1 MSPAPSEATTRA
13 RLIDSKLLQ
22 AGWSPISP
30 FSPQHQTN
38 LVAFTE
44 YPTANG
50 PADYALFHQGEPLAI
65 VEAKKLAV
73 GPQNVLQQAQ
83 RYARALL
90 PSPFDFGGF
99 RVPFVY
105 STNGERIFF
114 QDLRSPHSRSR
125 EIKRFHTPAA
135 LRELL
140 GQDWA
145 TTTTALRGTP
155 IDHPALRPYQVEA
168 IAAVEQALQTGRR
181 RMLVTMAT
189 GTGKTLTT
197 IALLYRLLKAG
208 VARRVL
214 FLVDRRALAAQAVSA
229 FGRFEAEPGL
239 KFDRIYE
246 VYSQRFRREDL
257 DDERFNPRVLPTSYL
272 TNPEAGQAFVYVSTI
287 QRLQFNLF
295 GPPEGT
301 TWSADA
307 ETEDAGQLDIPIHA
321 FDIIVADECHR
332 GYTGSEA
339 SRWREVLDHFDG
351 IKIGLTATPATHSK
365 AYFEELA
372 YTYSYQQAVSEGYLV
387 DYDPIAIESQVTIE
401 GTFLRPGEAVALQDR
416 ETGAIRYEEL
426 EDQRELP
433 PSEIDTQWTA
443 PDRDRKVVAEVVRH
457 LLQHEAERGH
467 FPKTLV
473 FAHNDLPHVSHSDRL
488 VELLRD
494 ALGRGDAFVQKITGS
509 PTVDRPLQRIREFRN
524 RPAPGVVV
532 TVDMLS
538 TGVDIP
544 ALEAIVFLRP
554 VRSRILFDQMMGRG
568 TRRCD
573 EIHKSAFLVFDAV
586 GLLAYF
592 AGSSPFVEETA
603 PTKESRPVAA
613 IIDDLYNN
621 RDRAY
626 NTRVLVRR
634 LQRMARE
641 ISGEGREE
649 VARFIPDGDIEGFAA
664 DLPDAL
670 ATRWVATMRILRD
683 PAFQQLLTSYPRARN
698 PFVIAE
704 SATDYVSSSPLIR
717 TADGRSVR
725 PEDYLEAF
733 GRYVRENPEHV
744 EAIRI
749 LLERPAGWRTETLA
763 ELRDRL
769 RARPEGFT
777 EERLRE
783 AYQFQL
789 ADLISMVKHAARG
802 EPLRSAEER
811 VDRALAGLR
820 SGRSFTPEQER
831 WLDVIRN
838 HVIANLAIGREDFQ
852 LINFAREGATWRRV
866 DSDFEGR
873 LAELLD
879 ELNAAIA
886 A

>member
-1 MSPAPSEATTRA
+1 MSPAPSEAATRA
-13 RLIDSKLLQ
+13 RLIDAKLRQ
-22 AGWSPISP
+22 SGWSPIVP
-30 FSPQHQTN
+30 FSAHQQTG

-50 PADYALFHQGEPLAI
+50 PADYALFHQGEPLAV
-65 VEAKKLAV
+65 VEAKKLTV

-83 RYARALL
+83 RYARALE
-90 PSPFDFGGF
+90 PSPFDFHGF

-114 QDLRSPHSRSR
+114 QDLRTPHSRSR
-125 EIKRFHTPAA
+125 EVKRFHSPAA

-140 GQDWA
+140 AQNWA
-145 TTTTALRGTP
+145 TTTTALRASP
-155 IDHPALRPYQVEA
+155 IDHPTLRPYQRDA
-168 IAAVEQALQTGRR
+168 ITAVEQALQAGRR

-208 VARRVL
+208 LARRVL

-272 TNPEAGQAFVYVSTI
+272 TNPDAGQAFVYVSTI
-287 QRLQFNLF
+287 QRLQINLF
-295 GPPEGT
+295 GPPADSG
-301 TWSADA
+301 WSADA
-307 ETEDAGQLDIPIHA
+307 ETEGAAALDIPIHA
-321 FDIIVADECHR
+321 FDVIVADECHR
-332 GYTGSEA
+332 GYTGSES

-351 IKIGLTATPATHSK
+351 VKIGLTATPATHTT
-365 AYFEELA
+365 AYFEELV
-372 YTYSYQQAVSEGYLV
+372 YSYSYQQAVGEGYLV
-387 DYDPIAIESQVTIE
+387 DFDPIAIESQVTLQ

-416 ETGAIRYEEL
+416 ETGAIRYEQL
-426 EDQRELP
+426 EDERELP
-433 PSEIDTQWTA
+433 PSDIDTQWAA
-443 PDRDRKVVAEVVRH
+443 PDRDRKVVGEVVAH
-457 LLQHEAERGH
+457 LLRLEQERGR
-467 FPKTLV
+467 FPKTLI

-573 EIHKSAFLVFDAV
+573 EISKASFLVFDAV

-592 AGSSPFVEETA
+592 AGSSPFVDEAA
-603 PTKESRPVAA
+603 PATESRPLAA

-634 LQRMARE
+634 LQRMARA
-641 ISGEGREE
+641 ISGEGRED
-649 VARFIPDGDIEGFAA
+649 VARFIPDGDIAAFAA
-664 DLPDAL
+664 ELPQAL
-670 ATRWVATMRILRD
+670 QARWAATMRVLRD
-683 PAFQQLLTSYPRARN
+683 PAFQQLVTSYPRARS
-698 PFVIAE
+698 PFLIAE
-704 SATDYVSSSPLIR
+704 SATDYVTSSPLIR

-749 LLERPAGWRTETLA
+749 LLERPAGWRTESLA
-763 ELRDRL
+763 ELRARL
-769 RARPEGFT
+769 RAQPEGFT
-777 EERLRE
+777 EERLRQ

-811 VDRALAGLR
+811 VDRALAALKV
-820 SGRSFTPEQER
+820 GRSFTPEQER
-831 WLDVIRN
+831 WLELIRN
-838 HVIANLAIGREDFQ
+838 YVIANLAIGREDFT
-852 LINFAREGATWRRV
+852 LINFTREGATWRRV
-866 DSDFEGR
+866 DADFDGR

-879 ELNAAIA
+879 ELNAAVA

>member
-1 MSPAPSEATTRA
+1 MSPAPSEAVTRA

-22 AGWSPISP
+22 AGWSPISAY
-30 FSPQHQTN
+30 SPQHQTT

-50 PADYALFHQGEPLAI
+50 PADYALFHQGEPLAV

-83 RYARALL
+83 RYARALE

-105 STNGERIFF
+105 STNGERIYF

-145 TTTTALRGTP
+145 TATTALRGTP
-155 IDHPALRPYQVEA
+155 IDHPVLRPYQVEA
-168 IAAVEQALQTGRR
+168 IAAVEQAFQAGRR

-229 FGRFEAEPGL
+229 FGRFDAEPGL

-257 DDERFNPRVLPTSYL
+257 DNDRFNPRELPPAYFTS
-272 TNPEAGQAFVYVSTI
+272 PEEGKTYVFVSTI
-287 QRLQFNLF
+287 QRLQCNLF
-295 GPPEGT
+295 GPPADT
-301 TWSADA
+301 NWSADA
-307 ETEDAGQLDIPIHA
+307 ETEGAGQLDIPIHA

-339 SRWREVLDHFDG
+339 SRWREVLDHFNG
-351 IKIGLTATPATHSK
+351 IKIGLTATPATHTK
-365 AYFEELA
+365 AYFEELV
-372 YTYSYQQAVSEGYLV
+372 YTYSYQQAVSEGFLV

-416 ETGAIRYEEL
+416 ETGVIRYEEL

-443 PDRDRKVVAEVVRH
+443 PDRDRKVIAEVVRH
-457 LLQHEAERGH
+457 LLQHEEERGH
-467 FPKTLV
+467 FPKTLI
-473 FAHNDLPHVSHSDRL
+473 FAHNDLPHVSHADRL

-592 AGSSPFVEETA
+592 AGSSPFVEEAA
-603 PTKESRPVAA
+603 PAKESRPVAA

-641 ISGEGREE
+641 ISGEGRED
-649 VARFIPDGDIEGFAA
+649 VARFIPDGDIEGFTA

-670 ATRWVATMRILRD
+670 TTRWVATMRILRD

-704 SATDYVSSSPLIR
+704 TTTDYVSSSPLIR

-749 LLERPAGWRTETLA
+749 LLVRPAGWRTESLA

-777 EERLRE
+777 EERLRQ

-789 ADLISMVKHAARG
+789 ADLISMVKHAALG

-811 VDRALAGLR
+811 VDRALTSLR
-820 SGRSFTPEQER
+820 AGRSFTPEQER
-831 WLDVIRN
+831 WLEVIRN
-838 HVIANLAIGREDFQ
+838 HVIANLAIGREDFT

>member
-1 MSPAPSEATTRA
+1 MTQPLSEAATRA
-13 RLIDSKLLQ
+13 RLIDAKLQ
-22 AGWSPISP
+22 QSGWSPIIP
-30 FSPQHQTN
+30 YRAQQHSGP
-38 LVAFTE
+38 VAFTE
-44 YPTANG
+44 YPTVNG
-50 PADYALFHQGEPLAI
+50 PADYVLFHQGEPLAV

-83 RYARALL
+83 RYARALE

-99 RVPFVY
+99 KVPFVY

-114 QDLRSPHSRSR
+114 QDLRLPQSRSR
-125 EIKRFHTPAA
+125 EVKRFHTPAA
-135 LRELL
+135 LHELL
-140 GQDWA
+140 AQDWA
-145 TTTTALRGTP
+145 AVTAALRTTP
-155 IDHPALRPYQVEA
+155 IDHPALRPYQRDA
-168 IAAVEQALQTGRR
+168 IAAVEQALQAGRR

-197 IALLYRLLKAG
+197 IALLYRLLKTG

-229 FGRFEAEPGL
+229 FGRFEAEPAL

-257 DDERFNPRVLPTSYL
+257 DDDRFNPRVLPTAYL
-272 TNPEAGQAFVYVSTI
+272 TNPEAGQAFVYISTI
-287 QRLQFNLF
+287 QRLQINLF
-295 GPPEGT
+295 GAPADT
-301 TWSADA
+301 HWTVDA
-307 ETEDAGQLDIPIHA
+307 ETEGASQLDIPIHA
-321 FDIIVADECHR
+321 FDVIVADECHR

-339 SRWREVLDHFDG
+339 SRWREVLDHFDC
-351 IKIGLTATPATHSK
+351 IKIGLTATPAAHTK
-365 AYFEELA
+365 AYFEELV
-372 YTYSYQQAVSEGYLV
+372 YSYSYQQAVSEGYLV
-387 DYDPIAIESQVTIE
+387 DYDPIAIESQVTLQ

-416 ETGAIRYEEL
+416 ETGALRYEEL
-426 EDQRELP
+426 EDERELP
-433 PSEIDTQWTA
+433 PSDLDTQWAA
-443 PDRDRKVVAEVVRH
+443 PDRDRKVVGEVVAY
-457 LLQHEAERGH
+457 LLRQEQERGH
-467 FPKTLV
+467 FPKTLI
-473 FAHNDLPHVSHSDRL
+473 FAHNDLPHVSHADRL

-494 ALGRGDAFVQKITGS
+494 TLRRGDAFVQKITGS

-554 VRSRILFDQMMGRG
+554 LRSRILFDQMMGRG

-573 EIHKSAFLVFDAV
+573 EISKAAFLVFDAV
-586 GLLAYF
+586 GVLAYF
-592 AGSSPFVEETA
+592 AGSSPFVDEAA
-603 PTKESRPVAA
+603 PTKESRPISA

-621 RDRAY
+621 RDRVY
-626 NTRVLVRR
+626 NTRVLVKRF
-634 LQRMARE
+634 QRMARE
-641 ISGEGREE
+641 ISGEGREDI
-649 VARFIPDGDIEGFAA
+649 ARFIPDGDIEAFAA
-664 DLPDAL
+664 ELSGAL
-670 ATRWVATMRILRD
+670 QTHWAATMRILRD
-683 PAFQQLLTSYPRARN
+683 PTFQHLLVSYPRARS
-698 PFVIAE
+698 PFLIAE
-704 SATDYVSSSPLIR
+704 TATDYVISSPLIR

-733 GRYVRENPEHV
+733 SRYVRENPEHV

-763 ELRDRL
+763 ELRTRL
-769 RARPEGFT
+769 RAQPEGFT
-777 EERLRE
+777 EERLRQ

-789 ADLISMVKHAARG
+789 ADIISMVKHAALG

-811 VDRALAGLR
+811 VDRALATLR
-820 SGRSFTPEQER
+820 AEHTFAPEQER
-831 WLDVIRN
+831 WLSLIRG
-838 HVIANLAIGREDFQ
+838 HIIANLSIGREDFQ
-852 LINFAREGATWRRV
+852 LISFTSAGATWKRINA
-866 DSDFEGR
+866 DFGGR

-879 ELNAAIA
+879 QLNAAVA

>member
-1 MSPAPSEATTRA
+1 MSPSPSEAATRA
-13 RLIDSKLLQ
+13 RLIDAKLQ
-22 AGWSPISP
+22 QSGWGPIIPHRSQIPAG
-30 FSPQHQTN
+30 
-38 LVAFTE
+38 VAVCTE

-50 PADYALFHQGEPLAI
+50 PADYVLFPQGEPLAV

-83 RYARALL
+83 RYARDLT
-90 PSPFDFGGF
+90 PSPFDFHGF

-114 QDLRSPHSRSR
+114 QDLRDPQSRSR
-125 EIKRFHTPAA
+125 EVKRFHTPAA

-140 GQDWA
+140 GHQWA
-145 TTTTALRGTP
+145 SATLALRATA
-155 IDHPALRPYQVEA
+155 IDYPALRPYQREA
-168 IAAVEQALQTGRR
+168 IAAVEQTLQAGHR
-181 RMLVTMAT
+181 RMLVSMAT

-208 VARRVL
+208 VARHVL

-229 FGRFEAEPGL
+229 FGRFEAESGL

-257 DDERFNPRVLPTSYL
+257 DDDRFNPRVLPTSYL
-272 TNPEAGQAFVYVSTI
+272 TNPEAGQAFVYISTI
-287 QRLQFNLF
+287 QRMQINLF
-295 GPPEGT
+295 GPPADT
-301 TWSADA
+301 SWATDA
-307 ETEDAGQLDIPIHA
+307 ETEGAGPLDIPIHA

-351 IKIGLTATPATHSK
+351 VKIGLTATPAAHTS
-365 AYFEELA
+365 AYFEAAA
-372 YTYSYQQAVSEGYLV
+372 YTYPYQQAVSEGYLV
-387 DYDPIAIESQVTIE
+387 DYDPIAIESQVTLQ

-426 EDQRELP
+426 EDERELP
-433 PSEIDTQWTA
+433 PSDLDTQWAA
-443 PDRDRKVVAEVVRH
+443 PDRDRKVVAAIVAH
-457 LLQHEAERGH
+457 LLRVAQERGR
-467 FPKTLV
+467 FPKTLI
-473 FAHNDLPHVSHSDRL
+473 FAHNDMPHVSHADRL
-488 VELLRD
+488 VDLLRD
-494 ALGRGDAFVQKITGS
+494 ALGHGDAFVQKITGS

-554 VRSRILFDQMMGRG
+554 IRSRILFDQMMGRG

-573 EIHKSAFLVFDAV
+573 EIAKESFLVFDAV
-586 GLLAYF
+586 GVLPYF
-592 AGSSPFVEETA
+592 AGSSPFVEEAA
-603 PTKESRPVAA
+603 PTKESRPVADV
-613 IIDDLYNN
+613 IDDIYQN

-626 NTRVLVRR
+626 NTRVLASR
-634 LQRMARE
+634 LQRMARA
-641 ISGEGREE
+641 ISGEGREA
-649 VARFIPDGDIEGFAA
+649 VAHYIPDGDIDAFAT
-664 DLPDAL
+664 DLPHAL
-670 ATRWVATMRILRD
+670 QAQWAATMRILRD
-683 PAFQQLLTSYPRARN
+683 PAFQQLLVHYPRARN
-698 PFVIAE
+698 PFLIAE
-704 SATDYVSSSPLIR
+704 STTDYVTSSPLIP
-717 TADGRSVR
+717 TGDGRSLR
-725 PEDYLEAF
+725 PDDYLEAF
-733 GRYVRENPEHV
+733 SRYVRENPDHI

-749 LLERPAGWRTETLA
+749 LLERPSGWRTETLA
-763 ELRDRL
+763 DLRARL

-777 EERLRE
+777 EERLRQ
-783 AYQFQL
+783 AYQVQL
-789 ADLISMVKHAARG
+789 ADLISMIKHAALG

-811 VDRALAGLR
+811 VDHALALLR
-820 SGRSFTPEQER
+820 AGRSFTPEQER
-831 WLDVIRN
+831 WLDLIRN
-838 HVIANLAIGREDFQ
+838 YVIGNLVIGREDFR
-852 LINFAREGATWRRV
+852 LISFTREGATWKRV
-866 DSDFEGR
+866 DAAFDGQ

-879 ELNAAIA
+879 ELNTAIA

>member
-1 MSPAPSEATTRA
+1 MAPPPSEAATRA
-13 RLIDSKLLQ
+13 RLIDARLRQS
-22 AGWSPISP
+22 GWSPISAY
-30 FSPQHQTN
+30 SPQQQAD

-44 YPTANG
+44 FPTANG
-50 PADYALFHQGEPLAI
+50 PADYALFHQGEPLAV

-83 RYARALL
+83 RYAHALE
-90 PSPFDFGGF
+90 PSPFDFGGY

-114 QDLRSPHSRSR
+114 QDLRTPHSRSR
-125 EIKRFHTPAA
+125 EVRRFHTPAA

-140 GQDWA
+140 SQDWA
-145 TTTTALRGTP
+145 ATTAALRATP
-155 IDHPALRPYQVEA
+155 IDHPALRPYQREA
-168 IAAVEQALQTGRR
+168 IAAVEQNLQSGRR

-208 VARRVL
+208 VVRRVL

-229 FGRFEAEPGL
+229 FGRFEAEPTL
-239 KFDRIYE
+239 KFDRVYE

-272 TNPEAGQAFVYVSTI
+272 TNPEAGQTFVYVSTI
-287 QRLQFNLF
+287 QRLQINLL
-295 GPPEGT
+295 GPPT
-301 TWSADA
+301 DTNWSADA
-307 ETEDAGQLDIPIHA
+307 ETEGAGPLDIPIHA
-321 FDIIVADECHR
+321 FDVIVADECHR

-351 IKIGLTATPATHSK
+351 IKIGLTATPAAHTK
-365 AYFEELA
+365 AYFEELV
-372 YTYSYQQAVSEGYLV
+372 YTYSYQQAVGEGFLV
-387 DYDPIAIESQVTIE
+387 DYDPVAIESQVTLQ

-426 EDQRELP
+426 EDERELP
-433 PSEIDTQWTA
+433 PSDIDTQWAA
-443 PDRDRKVVAEVVRH
+443 PDRDRKVVAEVVAE
-457 LLQHEAERGH
+457 LLRREQERGH

-473 FAHNDLPHVSHSDRL
+473 FAHNDLPHVSHADRL

-554 VRSRILFDQMMGRG
+554 IRSRILFDQMMGRG

-573 EIHKSAFLVFDAV
+573 EINKSAFLVFDAV

-592 AGSSPFVEETA
+592 AGSSPFVDEAA
-603 PTKESRPVAA
+603 PTKESRPISAV
-613 IIDDLYNN
+613 IDDLYNN
-621 RDRAY
+621 RDRDY
-626 NTRVLVRR
+626 NTRILGRR

-641 ISGEGREE
+641 ISGEGREA
-649 VARFIPDGDIEGFAA
+649 VARFIPDGDIDAFAVA
-664 DLPDAL
+664 LPQAL
-670 ATRWVATMRILRD
+670 RTQWAVTMRTLRD
-683 PAFQQLLTSYPRARN
+683 LEFQQLLANYPRARS
-698 PFVIAE
+698 PFLIAE
-704 SATDYVSSSPLIR
+704 ATTDYVTSSPLIR
-717 TADGRSVR
+717 TPDGRSVR
-725 PEDYLEAF
+725 PEDYLDAF
-733 GRYVRENPEHV
+733 SHYVRENPEHV

-749 LLERPAGWRTETLA
+749 LLKRPAGWRTETLTQ
-763 ELRDRL
+763 LRERL

-777 EERLRE
+777 EERLRQ

-789 ADLISMVKHAARG
+789 ADLISMIKHAALG

-811 VDRALAGLR
+811 VDRALAALKA
-820 SGRSFTPEQER
+820 GRSFTPEQER
-831 WLDVIRN
+831 WLALIRG
-838 HVIANLAIGREDFQ
+838 HIVANLSIGREDFA
-852 LINFAREGATWRRV
+852 LITFTREGATWRRV
-866 DSDFEGR
+866 DADFEGR

>member
-1 MSPAPSEATTRA
+1 MPAPDSEAQTRA
-13 RLIDSKLLQ
+13 RLIDTRLRET
-22 AGWSPISP
+22 GWSTITAYSP
-30 FSPQHQTN
+30 NHPRG
-38 LVAFTE
+38 LVAFAE

-50 PADYALFHQGEPLAI
+50 PADYVLFHHGEPLAV

-83 RYARALL
+83 RYAQALE
-90 PSPFDFGGF
+90 PSPFDFNGF
-99 RVPFVY
+99 RVPFIY

-125 EIKRFHTPAA
+125 EVKRFHTPAA

-140 GQDWA
+140 GQDMAAA
-145 TTTTALRGTP
+145 TAALRSAT
-155 IDHPALRPYQVEA
+155 IDHPALRPYQREA
-168 IAAVEQALQTGRR
+168 IAAVEQALQAGRR

-229 FGRFEAEPGL
+229 FGRFEAEPNL

-257 DDERFNPRVLPTSYL
+257 DDDRFNPRVLPTSYL
-272 TNPEAGQAFVYVSTI
+272 TNPEAGQAFVYISTI
-287 QRLQFNLF
+287 QRLQINLF
-295 GPPEGT
+295 GPPADTG
-301 TWSADA
+301 WAADA
-307 ETEDAGQLDIPIHA
+307 DTDGATALDIPIHA
-321 FDIIVADECHR
+321 FDVIVADECHR
-332 GYTGSEA
+332 GYTGSAA

-351 IKIGLTATPATHSK
+351 IKIGLTATPAAHTK
-365 AYFEELA
+365 AYFEDLV
-372 YTYSYQQAVSEGYLV
+372 YTYSYHQAIGEGYLV
-387 DYDPIAIESQVTIE
+387 DYDPVAIESQVTLE

-426 EDQRELP
+426 EDERELP
-433 PSEIDTQWTA
+433 PSDIDTQWAA
-443 PDRDRKVVAEVVRH
+443 PDRDRKVVAEIVTQ
-457 LLQHEAERGH
+457 LLRREQECGH

-473 FAHNDLPHVSHSDRL
+473 FAHNDLPHISHADRL

-544 ALEAIVFLRP
+544 SLEAIVFLRP

-573 EIHKSAFLVFDAV
+573 EINKSAFVVFDAV
-586 GLLAYF
+586 GVLPYF
-592 AGSSPFVEETA
+592 AAASAFVEEAA
-603 PTKESRPVAA
+603 PTKESRPITA
-613 IIDDLYNN
+613 IIDDIYNN
-621 RDRAY
+621 RDRSY
-626 NTRVLVRR
+626 NTRVLARR
-634 LQRMARE
+634 LQRVARE
-641 ISGEGREE
+641 ISGEGRESI
-649 VARFIPDGDIEGFAA
+649 ARFIPDGDIEAFAT
-664 DLPDAL
+664 DLADAL
-670 ATRWVATMRILRD
+670 QTRWAATMRVLRD
-683 PAFQQLLTSYPRARN
+683 PEFQQLLMSYPRARN
-698 PFVIAE
+698 PFLIAE
-704 SATDYVSSSPLIR
+704 TTTDYVTSSPLIR
-717 TADGRSVR
+717 TPDGRSVR

-733 GRYVRENPEHV
+733 SRHVRENPEHV

-749 LLERPAGWRTETLA
+749 LLERPADWRTETLA
-763 ELRDRL
+763 ELRARL
-769 RARPEGFT
+769 RAQPDGFT
-777 EERLRE
+777 EERLRQ

-789 ADLISMVKHAARG
+789 ADIISMVKHAALG
-802 EPLRSAEER
+802 EPLRSAEDR
-811 VDRALAGLR
+811 VDRALAGLKA
-820 SGRSFTPEQER
+820 GRTFTPAQEH
-831 WLDVIRN
+831 WLGVIRN
-838 HVIANLAIGREDFQ
+838 YVIANLAIGREDFR
-852 LINFAREGATWRRV
+852 LISFTSAGASWKRV
-866 DSDFEGR
+866 DSDFDGR